1 MVELICHAVTFQEKY
16 RSITP
21 DMMFKGQQELFMQQS
36 MLNRKLTGYPVIIST
51 RLAGL
56 VLSFS
61 LLLTT
66 GCKKDEVV
74 PAAPRTIRF
83 ELYTD
88 QDFSLDTK
96 SIVFK
101 PNITDGNKVL
111 WDSVFSAVQIKD
123 IPSPAHKIVFE
134 KVILNNSS
142 DLKVGFEYTIE
153 NVGISWY
160 YVKATPAEAT
170 KTVSFNFR

>member
-1 MVELICHAVTFQEKY
+1 
-16 RSITP
+16 
-21 DMMFKGQQELFMQQS
+21 
-36 MLNRKLTGYPVIIST
+36 MLNT
-51 RLAGL
+51 RIAGFSRICPGFGSIGL
-56 VLSFS
+56 GGLILSFS

-66 GCKKDEVV
+66 SCKKDEVAPV
-74 PAAPRTIRF
+74 GPRTIRF

-88 QDFSLDTK
+88 QDYSLETN

-142 DLKVGFEYTIE
+142 DLKAGFEYTIE
-153 NVGISWY
+153 NVGVSWY
-160 YVKATPAEAT
+160 YVKATPAESI